1 MAIPVRSMTT
11 QHQAP
16 AVGQTIR
23 NWLSWLDGRTLAVL
37 AALLTLGT
45 MMQTAHTRLA
55 ADIEKVRDD
64 LSADIEKLRDDV
76 SGDIGKLRDDLS
88 GDIGKVRGDLGA
100 DIKAIDNRLRAVE
113 IDVAAIRTAVIGF
126 DARNA
131 KVEQQPRHLD

>member
-1 MAIPVRSMTT
+1 MAIRVRSMTT

-45 MMQTAHTRLA
+45 MMQTAHSRLA

-64 LSADIEKLRDDV
+64 LSADIEKVRDDLSADIEKV
-76 SGDIGKLRDDLS
+76 RDDLSGDMGKLRDDLS
-88 GDIGKVRGDLGA
+88 GDIKV
-100 DIKAIDNRLRAVE
+100 IDDRLRAVE

-126 DARNA
+126 DVRNA
-131 KVEQQPRHLD
+131 EVEQQRRHLD